1 VKTAQ
6 VSLRLFTAAQAC
18 ELTSCALGIRLVTNY
33 PLFWPPPSACCA
45 RCYEEFRWTA
55 FDVHRRFGVTTFSA
69 GTRWG
74 PRVPM
79 PLTEKE
85 HWMVCDESVSKGAR
99 FSNFYGRVLV
109 GTRVRAEV
117 ENA

>member
-1 VKTAQ
+1 
-6 VSLRLFTAAQAC
+6 
-18 ELTSCALGIRLVTNY
+18 
-33 PLFWPPPSACCA
+33 
-45 RCYEEFRWTA
+45 
-55 FDVHRRFGVTTFSA
+55 
-69 GTRWG
+69 
-74 PRVPM
+74 M